1 MKPAALVVDD
11 SLTVRMD
18 LAEALEEAGF
28 EAFPCADLSSA
39 ERHLDEPR
47 LALVVLDV
55 LLPDGSGLDFLR
67 QLRGHATAAEVP
79 VMLLSTAVD
88 VKSRVEGMRAGADEY
103 VGKPYDVAQIVA
115 RARAIARRPVAGASA
130 PTVLVIDDSPT
141 FREELADRLGAAGF
155 RVLQAGTGEEGLA
168 LAAATRPQAIVV
180 DGILPGID
188 GATVIRRLTSDAVLR
203 GTPCV
208 LMTASEG
215 AADELQAL
223 EAGADAYFAKSES
236 FDVVLARLAALLRG
250 QRASIVAPAAASL
263 LTPKRVLAIDDSPTY
278 LDALGGHLQREGYDV
293 VLASSGEEGLELLA
307 SQAVD
312 CILLDLVM
320 PGMSGEE
327 TCRRIK
333 QSLHSRDIPL
343 ILVTSRDDRATM
355 LAGINAGADDYVAK
369 GSDFEILKA
378 RLRAQL
384 RRTQFETEHRRVREE
399 LVRRHSERQAEEQLH
414 AYTLALEQRNRELE
428 EARERAEQESR
439 FKSRFLA
446 NMSHELRTPL
456 NAVIGF
462 SELLVE
468 GTGGPLSPIQ
478 GQFVGNVL
486 EGGRHLLALVNDILD
501 LSRVAAGRLSLDR
514 GWHSLRDVL
523 EAARSLA
530 QPLLRDRNQT
540 LTIEMDPILPALWI
554 DPLRVRQVVFNLVS
568 NAIKFSPPG
577 SSIEVAAALDDGR
590 ARVRCTD
597 HGIGIA
603 EADLPRL
610 FQEFERIESGAH
622 SGIKGTGLGLAL
634 SRQLVELHGGKV
646 DVTSTPGA
654 GSTFSFSLPI
664 TSGASADDAAMT
676 APVLVST
683 DDPRTTDELCRQLRA
698 AGLSATTAR
707 DASDVLRLARLL
719 QPSVVA
725 IGRSR
730 DAGGLRAALAAEPRT
745 AEIPIIALVDGT
757 SVAAQC
763 DEVLAALRAR
773 RAGA

>member
-1 MKPAALVVDD
+1 MKPAVLVVDD

-28 EAFPCADLSSA
+28 EAFPCADLASA

-55 LLPDGSGLDFLR
+55 LLPDGSGVDFLR
-67 QLRGHATAAEVP
+67 QLRAHRSAGEVP
-79 VMLLSTAVD
+79 VMLLSTEVD

-103 VGKPYDVAQIVA
+103 VGKPYDIAQIVA
-115 RARAIARRPVAGASA
+115 RARAIARRPVTGAMASS
-130 PTVLVIDDSPT
+130 VLVIDDSRT
-141 FREELADRLGAAGF
+141 FREELVEQLSAAGY

-168 LAAATRPQAIVV
+168 LAAATRPQAVVV

-236 FDVVLARLAALLRG
+236 FDIVLARLAALLRG
-250 QRASIVAPAAASL
+250 ERAAASPL
-263 LTPKRVLAIDDSPTY
+263 PPAASMLTPKRVLAIDDSPTY
-278 LDALGGHLQREGYDV
+278 LDALGTQLQREGYDV
-293 VLASSGEEGLELLA
+293 VLARSGEEGLELLA
-307 SQAVD
+307 SQPVD

-320 PGMSGEE
+320 PGLSGEE

-333 QSLHSRDIPL
+333 QSLESRDIPL
-343 ILVTSRDDRATM
+343 IMVTSLDDRAAM
-355 LAGINAGADDYVAK
+355 LAGINAGADDFVAK
-369 GSDFEILKA
+369 GNDFEILKA

-399 LVRRHSERQAEEQLH
+399 LVRRQSERQAEEQLH
-414 AYTLALEQRNRELE
+414 AYALALEQRNRELE

-468 GTGGPLSPIQ
+468 GTAGPLSAMQ
-478 GQFVGNVL
+478 GEFVSNVL
-486 EGGRHLLALVNDILD
+486 QGGRHLLALVNDILD
-501 LSRVAAGRLSLDR
+501 LSRVAAGRLKLER
-514 GWHSLRDVL
+514 GWHPLGDVL

-530 QPLLRDRNQT
+530 QPLLRGRNQT
-540 LTIEMDPILPALWI
+540 LAIELDAAVPLLWI
-554 DPLRVRQVVFNLVS
+554 DPLRIRQVVFNFVS

-577 SSIEVAAALDDGR
+577 SAIQLNAALEEGHVH
-590 ARVRCTD
+590 VRCID

-603 EADLPRL
+603 AADLPRL
-610 FQEFERIESGAH
+610 FQEFERIESGA
-622 SGIKGTGLGLAL
+622 SAGIKGTGLGLAL
-634 SRQLVELHGGKV
+634 SRQLVELHGGSV
-646 DVTSTPGA
+646 DVTSTPGQ
-654 GSTFSFSLPI
+654 GSTFSFALALAETTEEQSAELPA
-664 TSGASADDAAMT
+664 T
-676 APVLVST
+676 VLVST
-683 DDPRTTDELCRQLRA
+683 DDARAADELCRHLRSL
-698 AGLSATTAR
+698 GLSATVGR
-707 DASDVLRLARLL
+707 DVGDVLRLARLL
-719 QPSVVA
+719 QPGVIA
-725 IGRSR
+725 IGHGR
-730 DAGGLRAALAAEPRT
+730 DEQVLRAALAAEPRT
-745 AEIPIIALVDGT
+745 AEIPIVALTDGAP
-757 SVAAQC
+757 VATHG
-763 DEVLAALRAR
+763 AAIHAAARAR
-773 RAGA
+773 R